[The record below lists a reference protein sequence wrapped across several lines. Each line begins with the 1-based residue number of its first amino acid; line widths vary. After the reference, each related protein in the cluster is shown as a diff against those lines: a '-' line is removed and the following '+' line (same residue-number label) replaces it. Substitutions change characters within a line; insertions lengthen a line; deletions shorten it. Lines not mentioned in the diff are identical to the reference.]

1 MRCILLVH
9 TALSALINKH
19 LWQLAKN
26 TLHYHGDTS
35 TNTLFTNDPP
45 NFYLHPLLFLW
56 VSAYSTDH
64 LDVSEHLRLNVL
76 EIQLITSPLDL
87 LFPPCFLFSQL
98 YLHPPGC
105 ASCIVILETG
115 SSFLISHIQFFSGV
129 GWFSFLHIPHI
140 CLDSSYLPSSVMW
153 TTAIDSLLSSSAFS
167 CYLLECFA
175 DCNQGELVKMQRQP
189 LLMHSNP
196 QPLLAWNPVLRL
208 NTKIPYVAC
217 KALVRS
223 GPYSP

>member
-64 LDVSEHLRLNVL
+64 LDVSEHLILNVL

-153 TTAIDSLLSSSAFS
+153 TTAIDSLPVLSLAIFWSVLQTATRGSLSKCKGNHFLCTQTLS
-167 CYLLECFA
+167 PCLLETLSL
-175 DCNQGELVKMQRQP
+175 GWTPKS
-189 LLMHSNP
+189 LMWP
-196 QPLLAWNPVLRL
+196 AKP
-208 NTKIPYVAC
+208 
-217 KALVRS
+217 
-223 GPYSP
+223 